1 MGMLL
6 KCPILD
12 YSVSISQIWC
22 CYLLLLKDILSV
34 SIVAS
39 VLRHLY
45 HPHLSIHFIKCTY
58 IVRRTIH
65 EPTVPILQ
73 PRTWGSV

>member
-22 CYLLLLKDILSV
+22 CYLLLLKDILSL
-34 SIVAS
+34 SIGVS
-39 VLRHLY
+39 VLKHLY
-45 HPHLSIHFIKCTY
+45 HPTYLSI
-58 IVRRTIH
+58 
-65 EPTVPILQ
+65 
-73 PRTWGSV
+73 